1 MAFRLFETQV
11 FRAGGLVKSFDA
23 AVKGNQSLTS
33 RLLDGAEKNPEHLLG
48 RSSCLDRVAR

>member
-1 MAFRLFETQV
+1 MAFRLFEAQV
-11 FRAGGLVKSFDA
+11 FRAGGLVKSFYA
-23 AVKGNQSLTS
+23 AVEGNQSLTS

>member
-1 MAFRLFETQV
+1 MAFRLSEAQV
-11 FRAGGLVKSFDA
+11 SRSGGLVKFFYA
-23 AVKGNQSLTS
+23 AVNKSQSLTS